1 VAYAE
6 KRGKSH
12 APWRVKYKLPTGAE
26 ASESGFETKAAAL
39 AWGRD
44 QEAAIRAGTWQDPN
58 AGKITLSQWID
69 RWLPLQDVGL
79 STADHRDYMIRR
91 FIRPAL
97 GDEPLDAISSEQVAT
112 WEASIPAQ
120 TGVSSRTA
128 RAARTLLGTIL
139 GDAAAARPPL
149 IPFNPAVRPRN
160 RGRRTGRR
168 LEREPQRTWAT
179 PLETLLIAERA
190 ALLSGRDDD
199 FTLIMTMGYTG
210 LRWGEAIGLELGYV
224 FPAEIHVEWQL
235 HELGGK
241 FHRLPPKDDSYRSP
255 YWEPKLPVDL
265 PDFLGLL
272 ISQQAKTEAQCA
284 CVAEHGGS
292 GRYLF
297 LGPDGGHPRRSNYAR
312 RVFRPACDGK
322 TTDAPDRLART
333 VIVDPTRWPGLPI
346 ATWSAPRSPDVP
358 YEPPRGRGITAIPDD
373 TPLAC
378 WLPIRPGL
386 TPHGLRHSHKTW
398 MAEDGIPEILAEQRL
413 GHQVPGMRG
422 LYAHVSERMRE
433 DLKHALQA
441 RWEESLQGRAAL
453 SQRSPV
459 PLLDG
464 LLTREDERREKM
476 ISQIPPKLT
485 ARQPR
490 ESRNEP
496 VLKPSDLARYHRE
509 GSGANET
516 RTRDPLL
523 AKQVLFQLSYSPGI
537 VWSKGKGPRRSA
549 GYSSEVVASV
559 QRSSSARSACT
570 LRQIAATP
578 SAMRARMISF
588 FTVAFLTSPASGVQP
603 SGQVRRPDASS
614 SRLLSSPLIRR
625 SRKSVTTA

>member
-1 VAYAE
+1 MAYAE

-12 APWRVKYKLPTGAE
+12 APWRVKYKLPSGVE

-79 STADHRDYMIRR
+79 STVDHREYMIRR
-91 FIRPAL
+91 FIRPGL
-97 GDEPLDAISSEQVAT
+97 GGEQLNSISSGQIAT
-112 WEASIPAQ
+112 WESRLPAL
-120 TGVSSRTA
+120 TGVSPRTA

-139 GDAAAARPPL
+139 GDAAAAKPPL
-149 IPFNPAVRPRN
+149 IPYNPAVRPRN

-179 PLETLLIAERA
+179 PLEALLIAERA
-190 ALLSGRDDD
+190 ALLSGRDED
-199 FTLIMTMGYTG
+199 FTLIITIGYTG
-210 LRWGEAIGLELGYV
+210 LRWGETIGLELGYV
-224 FPAEIHVEWQL
+224 HPGEIHVEWQL
-235 HELGGK
+235 RELNGK

-255 YWEPKLPVDL
+255 TWEPKLPVDL
-265 PDFLGLL
+265 PDFLSELL
-272 ISQQAKTEAQCA
+272 ARQTKAQPAVPCA
-284 CVAEHGGS
+284 CQVDHGGS

-297 LGPDGGHPRRSNYAR
+297 RGPDGGHYRRSNYAR
-312 RVFRPACDGK
+312 RVFRPVCDGRAEQTPGRPGRVVITDS
-322 TTDAPDRLART
+322 TTWPGTPVALWPASQPDRPYSIPSGRGVT
-333 VIVDPTRWPGLPI
+333 VIP
-346 ATWSAPRSPDVP
+346 
-358 YEPPRGRGITAIPDD
+358 ED

-378 WLPIRPGL
+378 WLPIKPGL

-422 LYAHVSERMRE
+422 LYAHASPRMRD
-433 DLKHALQA
+433 DLKAALQA
-441 RWEESLQGRAAL
+441 RWDESLKARADL
-453 SQRSPV
+453 SPHSPV

-464 LLTREDERREKM
+464 LLAPYREPAEKM

-496 VLKPSDLARYHRE
+496 VIKPSDLAKYHRE

-523 AKQVLFQLSYSPGI
+523 AKQVLFQLSYSPM
-537 VWSKGKGPRRSA
+537 
-549 GYSSEVVASV
+549 VA
-559 QRSSSARSACT
+559 
-570 LRQIAATP
+570 
-578 SAMRARMISF
+578 
-588 FTVAFLTSPASGVQP
+588 
-603 SGQVRRPDASS
+603 
-614 SRLLSSPLIRR
+614 
-625 SRKSVTTA
+625 